1 MDPSEIEFYRLLVS
15 GMLGMLLLAI
25 GIVTFVVVYQR
36 QLIHKQE
43 EIAQLEISFQK
54 ELLQGAIITQEEERK
69 RIAQDLHDSIGSLLS
84 GAALYLNQVNST
96 PNSPASNAQ
105 QQSSSLIKEAMGS
118 IRTITRD
125 LLPVNLQRFGLVD
138 ALQDLLSKTT
148 GGANLEVHYIHQG
161 YYPFEEQKELA
172 IYRITQEL
180 LNNTLKYA
188 EAQNIYLQLHFADGQ
203 LDYSYRDDGKGFEY
217 DQYQRSAKEGLG
229 LGLGSIESR
238 FRIMEG
244 EASFNSSPGKGVLVR
259 IQGPVQSQKTD

>member
-1 MDPSEIEFYRLLVS
+1 MFILAVS
-15 GMLGMLLLAI
+15 VI
-25 GIVTFVVVYQR
+25 GFVVLYQR
-36 QLIHKQE
+36 RLYSTQK

-54 ELLQGAIITQEEERK
+54 ELLQGAIITQEAERK

-84 GAALYLNQVNST
+84 GAALYLNQVNAG
-96 PNSPASNAQ
+96 PDSPAAEAQ
-105 QQSSSLIKEAMGS
+105 QQSSNLIKEAMGS

-125 LLPVNLQRFGLVD
+125 LLPVNLKRFGLVE

-161 YYPFEEQKELA
+161 YSPIEEQKELA
-172 IYRITQEL
+172 LYRITQEL

-188 EAQNIYLQLHFADGQ
+188 EAQNIYLQLHFTDGQ

-259 IQGPVQSQKTD
+259 IQAPIQSHKTD